1 MDEIEAQVRRLQHR
15 VDALSGKNPASDDAG
30 SSTSKPAV
38 VWHTLSTV
46 DRAEELQ
53 ELARWV
59 EWLQV
64 RYASTG
70 DWLRP
75 CWWRHGFVVEELSA
89 LRTAWLGVYEAG
101 ESTDATAALDWHEAA
116 ERCRER
122 VRQVISTGPGCTAV
136 AHRADQPVTDDPRWI
151 EERIAAGGSDPETST
166 QLVEEANATSES
178 SVEESLSGGP
188 APATVACPRP
198 AL

>member
-1 MDEIEAQVRRLQHR
+1 MDEVEAQVRRLQSR
-15 VDALSGKNPASDDAG
+15 VDALSGKKPAPDDSG
-30 SSTSKPAV
+30 RHAV
-38 VWHTLSTV
+38 VWRSLSIADQAV
-46 DRAEELQ
+46 ELR
-53 ELARWV
+53 ELVGWV

-64 RYASTG
+64 RYASAG

-101 ESTDATAALDWHEAA
+101 EATEATAALDWHEAA

-136 AHRADQPVTDDPRWI
+136 AHRADQPITDDPLWI
-151 EERIAAGGSDPETST
+151 EERGVLGGAGPETSAQSFDET
-166 QLVEEANATSES
+166 SSITESAVEE
-178 SVEESLSGGP
+178 
-188 APATVACPRP
+188 
-198 AL
+198 